1 MMPSSNYS
9 IRRKIT
15 ELVLITCAVGVL
27 VACCVFAIYD
37 IVSSRAALAR
47 DLTTVAQITGSNS
60 TAALSFDDAE
70 SASEILSSLSS
81 KPHIVEACIYRRDG
95 SVFAKYGRT
104 ASAAKFTPPP
114 VSPEGVRSVSGFME
128 VFREIRLKD
137 DIVGAIYVKS
147 DLKELRTRTVDFA
160 WTTLGVILLSLLSVY
175 FSSARLQRL
184 ISDPILD
191 LARTAF
197 AVSSAKDYSL
207 RAKKR
212 NDDEIGFL
220 FDRFNE
226 MLGQIQERDGALQQA
241 REGLE
246 QRVADRTTELENEVA
261 ERNQAQQSLEERTAF
276 LNSLIQNSPVGIV
289 AIGVDDHIKMCNPA
303 FETIFRFRQS
313 EILGLPLLDLLA
325 PAELVD
331 EVKTNKK
338 KLQAGETS
346 HIVTRRKRSDG
357 TSVDV
362 EAYSVPLFNG
372 GTQTGAVLLYMDIT
386 ERKKAE
392 LALKERTNFLNSLIE
407 MTPLGVAV
415 LNPGFRLR
423 MCNRAFESLFR
434 YRRQEILGRHM
445 SRMIPADL
453 RAEGEAHHDA
463 LLNGKALHVTT
474 QRRRS
479 DGSNVDVEVFSVAL
493 RGEEDPAGYLLLY
506 QDITERKLAEDALL
520 RAKEAA
526 ETASR
531 AKSEFLAN
539 MSHDIR
545 TPMNGIIGMTELALD
560 TQLTIEQ
567 REYLNMVK
575 TSAASL
581 LTLINDIL
589 DFSKIE
595 AGKLDLDVAD
605 FSLRQSIGETLKAL
619 GFRAHQKG
627 LELAW
632 RVAPDVPEYL
642 AGDASR
648 VRQVLVNLVGNAVKF
663 TERGEV
669 VVEIEQ
675 DPQSSEAM
683 VVLHFCVRDT
693 GIGIAKEKQGMVFG
707 AFTQADSST
716 TRKYGGTGL
725 GLAITRRL
733 VDLMGGKLWLESEP
747 GVGSAFH
754 FTIPFEKASAQPA
767 AGYPDPKIL
776 SHASILVVDDN
787 ETNRIILVEM
797 LGRWGMQV
805 ATAKDAREALEILAR
820 TGSRGPRFSAV
831 ISDLQMPN
839 MDGFEFVENIR
850 KNAQFGQIPVLMLS
864 SSAQQG
870 EHERCRKLGISAH
883 LAKPIQPSELLDA
896 ILSALSLHASEPS
909 KSQSKSSEK
918 TQDETQEVLRQ
929 SNGRQGMKVLLAED
943 NAVNRTLATRLLQKH
958 GHTVVVV
965 ENGRQAVEALE
976 RETIDLVLMDV
987 QMPEMDGLEATAAI
1001 REKEK
1006 KTGTHVP
1013 IIALTAHAMK
1023 GDREKC
1029 LAAGT
1034 DDYLTKPIRTADLFA
1049 AIERLRNTKTDAT
1062 PEAPAITNVPGTNVF
1077 DSDAALKHVE
1087 GDRDLL
1093 DEIVGI
1099 FAEQCPKIMHEIQN
1113 AIRAADLP
1121 VLERAAHS
1129 LKGSASNLCATG
1141 VTQSAAELEESARS
1155 GDSSRSR
1162 EQFQAL
1168 ESEVEKLLRELEAFS
1183 RKVAS

>member
-1 MMPSSNYS
+1 MMPSSRYS

-15 ELVLITCAVGVL
+15 ELVLVTCAVAVL
-27 VACCVFAIYD
+27 VACGVFAAYD
-37 IVSSRAALAR
+37 IVSSRDALAR

-60 TAALSFDDAE
+60 TAALTFDDAQ
-70 SASEILSSLSS
+70 SANEILSSLSS
-81 KPHIVEACIYRRDG
+81 KPHIVEACIYQRDG
-95 SVFAKYGRT
+95 SVFAKYSRDAST
-104 ASAAKFTPPP
+104 ADFLPPP
-114 VSPEGVRSVSGFME
+114 VSPDGIRSVTEFTE
-128 VFREIRLKD
+128 VFREIRLKNEV
-137 DIVGAIYVKS
+137 VGAIYVKS
-147 DLKELRTRTVDFA
+147 DLKELSAREVHFA
-160 WTTLGVILLSLLSVY
+160 WTILGVILLSFLSVY
-175 FSSARLQRL
+175 FSAAKLQRL

-191 LARTAF
+191 LARAAF
-197 AVSSAKDYSL
+197 AVSTGKDYSL
-207 RAKKR
+207 RVRKWH
-212 NDDEIGFL
+212 DDEIGFL

-226 MLGQIQERDGALQQA
+226 MLGQIQERDVALQQA
-241 REGLE
+241 RESLE
-246 QRVADRTTELENEVA
+246 LRVQERTLDLKKEIVQKTAAKEKLQHSLRELEDLKFALDQHAIVA
-261 ERNQAQQSLEERTAF
+261 RTDERGIITFANDKFCSVSQYTREELLGQDHRI
-276 LNSLIQNSPVGIV
+276 LNSHYHSKKFFAGLW
-289 AIGVDDHIKMCNPA
+289 
-303 FETIFRFRQS
+303 ETIKS
-313 EILGLPLLDLLA
+313 
-325 PAELVD
+325 
-331 EVKTNKK
+331 
-338 KLQAGETS
+338 
-346 HIVTRRKRSDG
+346 
-357 TSVDV
+357 
-362 EAYSVPLFNG
+362 
-372 GTQTGAVLLYMDIT
+372 GAVWKGEIKNRAKDGSFYWVDSTIVPFRDGIGKPKQFIVIRMDIT
-386 ERKKAE
+386 GLKQIEEE
-392 LALKERTNFLNSLIE
+392 LRT
-407 MTPLGVAV
+407 A
-415 LNPGFRLR
+415 RD
-423 MCNRAFESLFR
+423 A
-434 YRRQEILGRHM
+434 
-445 SRMIPADL
+445 
-453 RAEGEAHHDA
+453 AEG
-463 LLNGKALHVTT
+463 
-474 QRRRS
+474 
-479 DGSNVDVEVFSVAL
+479 
-493 RGEEDPAGYLLLY
+493 
-506 QDITERKLAEDALL
+506 
-520 RAKEAA
+520 
-526 ETASR
+526 ASR

-539 MSHDIR
+539 MSHEIR

-560 TQLTIEQ
+560 TQLTAEQ

-575 TSAASL
+575 TSGASL

-595 AGKLDLDVAD
+595 AGKLDLDVSD
-605 FSLRQSIGETLKAL
+605 FSVRQCIGETLKAL

-627 LELAW
+627 LELVW
-632 RVAPDVPEYL
+632 RVAPDVPDHL

-663 TERGEV
+663 TEKGEV
-669 VVEIEQ
+669 VVEIER
-675 DPQSSEAM
+675 DPQSSDAM

-693 GIGIAKEKQGMVFG
+693 GIGIAKEKQDMVFG

-733 VDLMGGKLWLESEP
+733 IDLMGGKLWLESEP

-754 FTIPFEKASAQPA
+754 FTIRFEMASAQPA
-767 AGYPDPKIL
+767 PDYPDPKIL

-820 TGSRGPRFSAV
+820 SGNREPHFSAV
-831 ISDLQMPN
+831 ISDLQMPH

-850 KNAQFGQIPVLMLS
+850 KSVQFGEIPVLMLS

-870 EHERCRKLGISAH
+870 EHERCRKLDISAY

-909 KSQSKSSEK
+909 Q
-918 TQDETQEVLRQ
+918 TQDETQEALPQ
-929 SNGRQGMKVLLAED
+929 SNWRQGMKVLLAED

-965 ENGRQAVEALE
+965 ENGRQALDALE
-976 RETIDLVLMDV
+976 RETVDLVLMDV

-1006 KTGTHVP
+1006 KTGSHLP

-1049 AIERLRNTKTDAT
+1049 AVERLRNAKTDAA
-1062 PEAPAITNVPGTNVF
+1062 PEAPAITNPPGTSAF
-1077 DSDAALKHVE
+1077 DIDAALRHVE

-1093 DEIVGI
+1093 DEIVRI
-1099 FAEQCPKIMHEIQN
+1099 FADQCPKTMYEIQN
-1113 AIRAADLP
+1113 AIRAADLS

-1141 VTQSAAELEESARS
+1141 VTQAAAELEESARS

-1162 EQFQAL
+1162 EQFEAL

>member
-1 MMPSSNYS
+1 MLSSGYS

-15 ELVLITCAVGVL
+15 ELVLVTCAVAVVVTCG
-27 VACCVFAIYD
+27 VFAVYD
-37 IVSSRAALAR
+37 ILTSRAALAR
-47 DLTTVAQITGSNS
+47 DLTTIAQITGSNS

-70 SASEILSSLSS
+70 SANEILGSLGS
-81 KPHIVEACIYRRDG
+81 KTHIVEACIYKRDG
-95 SVFAKYGRT
+95 SVFAKYSSSAST
-104 ASAAKFTPPP
+104 ADFLPPP
-114 VSPEGVRSVSGFME
+114 VSPDGVRSVSGFME
-128 VFREIRLKD
+128 VFREIRLKND
-137 DIVGAIYVKS
+137 VVGVIYVKS
-147 DLKELRTRTVDFA
+147 DLKELRTRTVHFA
-160 WTTLGVILLSLLSVY
+160 WTALGVILLSLLSVY
-175 FSSARLQRL
+175 FSAARLQRL

-207 RAKKR
+207 RATKR

-226 MLGQIQERDGALQQA
+226 MLGQIQERDLALRKA

-246 QRVADRTTELENEVA
+246 LRVAERTSELQNEVA
-261 ERNQAQQSLEERTAF
+261 ERNQAQRSLEERTAF
-276 LNSLIQNSPVGIV
+276 LNSLIENSPVGIV
-289 AIGVDDHIKMCNPA
+289 AIGVDDSVKMCNPA
-303 FETIFRFRQS
+303 FENIFRFRKS
-313 EILGLPLLDLLA
+313 EILGLQLPELLA
-325 PAELVD
+325 PPDHLD
-331 EVKTNKK
+331 EINNNKE
-338 KLQAGETS
+338 KLRRGETS
-346 HIVTRRKRSDG
+346 HIVTRRRRSDG

-392 LALKERTNFLNSLIE
+392 LALKERTSFLNSLIE

-415 LNPGFRLR
+415 LNPGFRVR

-453 RAEGEAHHDA
+453 SAEGEAHHDA
-463 LLNGKALHVTT
+463 LLSGKALHVTT

-493 RGEEDPAGYLLLY
+493 RGAEGPAGYLLLY
-506 QDITERKLAEDALL
+506 QDITERKLAEDALF

-539 MSHDIR
+539 MSHEIR

-560 TQLTIEQ
+560 TQLTAEQ

-595 AGKLDLDVAD
+595 AGKLDLDMSD
-605 FSLRQSIGETLKAL
+605 FPLRQSIGETLKAL

-632 RVAPDVPEYL
+632 RVAPDVPDHL

-663 TERGEV
+663 TEKGEV
-669 VVEIEQ
+669 VVEIER
-675 DPQSSEAM
+675 DSQSSEAM
-683 VVLHFCVRDT
+683 IVLHFCVRDT
-693 GIGIAKEKQGMVFG
+693 GIGIAKEKQDMVFG

-733 VDLMGGKLWLESEP
+733 IDLMGGKLWLESEP

-754 FTIPFEKASAQPA
+754 FTIRFEIASAQPA
-767 AGYPDPKIL
+767 PDYPDPKIL

-805 ATAKDAREALEILAR
+805 ATAKDARDALEILAR
-820 TGSRGPRFSAV
+820 NGKRDLRFSAV
-831 ISDLQMPN
+831 ISDLQMPD

-850 KNAQFGQIPVLMLS
+850 KSVQFGQIPVLMLS

-870 EHERCRKLGISAH
+870 EHERCRKLGISAY

-896 ILSALSLHASEPS
+896 ILSALSLHASEPN
-909 KSQSKSSEK
+909 EARDK
-918 TQDETQEVLRQ
+918 TPDETQEVLPQ
-929 SNGRQGMKVLLAED
+929 SNCRRGMKVLLAED

-965 ENGRQAVEALE
+965 ENGRQALEALE
-976 RETIDLVLMDV
+976 RETVDLVLMDV

-1006 KTGTHVP
+1006 KTGDHLP

-1049 AIERLRNTKTDAT
+1049 AVERLRNTKANAA
-1062 PEAPAITNVPGTNVF
+1062 PEASATTNPPGTNAF
-1077 DSDAALKHVE
+1077 DIDAALKHVE

-1093 DEIVGI
+1093 DEIVRL
-1099 FAEQCPKIMHEIQN
+1099 FADQCPRTMYEIQN
-1113 AIRAADLP
+1113 AIRAADLS

-1129 LKGSASNLCATG
+1129 LKGSASNLCAAG
-1141 VTQSAAELEESARS
+1141 VTQAAAELEESARS

-1162 EQFQAL
+1162 EQLEAL
-1168 ESEVEKLLRELEAFS
+1168 ESEVEKLLCELEAFS

>member
-15 ELVLITCAVGVL
+15 ELVLITCAVAVL
-27 VACCVFAIYD
+27 VACGVFAVYD
-37 IVSSRAALAR
+37 ILSSRAALAR

-60 TAALSFDDAE
+60 TAALSFDDE
-70 SASEILSSLSS
+70 QSAGEILSSLSS
-81 KPHIVEACIYRRDG
+81 KPHIVEACIYKRDG
-95 SVFAKYGRT
+95 SVFAKYSNI
-104 ASAAKFTPPP
+104 ASAADFLPPP
-114 VSPEGVRSVSGFME
+114 VSPQGVRSVSGFME
-128 VFREIRLKD
+128 VFREIRLKND
-137 DIVGAIYVKS
+137 VVGVIYLKS
-147 DLKELRTRTVDFA
+147 DLKELRTRMVRFA
-160 WTTLGVILLSLLSVY
+160 WTILGVILLSFLSVY
-175 FSSARLQRL
+175 FSAAKLQRL

-191 LARTAF
+191 LARTAL
-197 AVSSAKDYSL
+197 AVSSGKDYSL
-207 RAKKR
+207 RVKKWS
-212 NDDEIGFL
+212 DDEIGFL

-226 MLGQIQERDGALQQA
+226 MLGQIQERDIALQQA
-241 REGLE
+241 RESLE
-246 QRVADRTTELENEVA
+246 LRVQERTVDLKKEIVHKTAAQEKLQHSLKELEDLKFA
-261 ERNQAQQSLEERTAF
+261 LDQHA
-276 LNSLIQNSPVGIV
+276 IV
-289 AIGVDDHIKMCNPA
+289 ARTDERGIITFANDKFCSVSQFTREELLGQDHRIINSKYHNKEFFAGLWKAIKSGEVWKGEIKNRAKDGSFYWVDS
-303 FETIFRFRQS
+303 TIVPFRDGMGKPKQF
-313 EILGLPLLDLLA
+313 
-325 PAELVD
+325 
-331 EVKTNKK
+331 
-338 KLQAGETS
+338 
-346 HIVTRRKRSDG
+346 IVIR
-357 TSVDV
+357 
-362 EAYSVPLFNG
+362 
-372 GTQTGAVLLYMDIT
+372 MDIT
-386 ERKKAE
+386 G
-392 LALKERTNFLNSLIE
+392 LKRIE
-407 MTPLGVAV
+407 
-415 LNPGFRLR
+415 
-423 MCNRAFESLFR
+423 E
-434 YRRQEILGRHM
+434 E
-445 SRMIPADL
+445 L
-453 RAEGEAHHDA
+453 RA
-463 LLNGKALHVTT
+463 
-474 QRRRS
+474 
-479 DGSNVDVEVFSVAL
+479 
-493 RGEEDPAGYLLLY
+493 
-506 QDITERKLAEDALL
+506 
-520 RAKEAA
+520 AKDAA
-526 ETASR
+526 EGASR

-539 MSHDIR
+539 MSHEIR

-560 TQLTIEQ
+560 TQLTVEQ

-632 RVAPDVPEYL
+632 RVAQDVPDYL

-669 VVEIEQ
+669 VVEIER
-675 DPQSSEAM
+675 DPTSTGEI

-693 GIGIAKEKQGMVFG
+693 GIGIAKEKQDMVFG

-733 VDLMGGKLWLESEP
+733 IDLMGGKLWLESEP
-747 GVGSAFH
+747 AVGSAFH
-754 FTIPFEKASAQPA
+754 FTIRFELASAQPTPF
-767 AGYPDPKIL
+767 YPDPKIL

-805 ATAKDAREALEILAR
+805 ATAKDAREALEILGRA
-820 TGSRGPRFSAV
+820 GSQAPRFAAV
-831 ISDLQMPN
+831 ISDLQMPH

-850 KNAQFGQIPVLMLS
+850 KSALFGQIPVLMLS

-870 EHERCRKLGISAH
+870 EHERCRQLGISAH

-909 KSQSKSSEK
+909 EAHSK
-918 TQDETQEVLRQ
+918 TQDETQEVLPQ
-929 SNGRQGMKVLLAED
+929 SNWRQGMKVLLAED

-965 ENGRQAVEALE
+965 ENGRQALEALE
-976 RETIDLVLMDV
+976 RETVDLVLMDV

-1006 KTGTHVP
+1006 KTGDHLP

-1049 AIERLRNTKTDAT
+1049 AVERLTHAKTIAT
-1062 PEAPAITNVPGTNVF
+1062 AEATSAVNSPRASVF
-1077 DSDAALKHVE
+1077 DNDAALRHVE
-1087 GDRDLL
+1087 GDRDL
-1093 DEIVGI
+1093 
-1099 FAEQCPKIMHEIQN
+1099 
-1113 AIRAADLP
+1113 R
-1121 VLERAAHS
+1121 S
-1129 LKGSASNLCATG
+1129 
-1141 VTQSAAELEESARS
+1141 EE
-1155 GDSSRSR
+1155 
-1162 EQFQAL
+1162 
-1168 ESEVEKLLRELEAFS
+1168 
-1183 RKVAS
+1183 

>member
-15 ELVLITCAVGVL
+15 ELVLITCAVAVL
-27 VACCVFAIYD
+27 VACGVFAVYD
-37 IVSSRAALAR
+37 ILSSRAALAR

-60 TAALSFDDAE
+60 TAALSFDDE
-70 SASEILSSLSS
+70 QSAGEILSSLSS
-81 KPHIVEACIYRRDG
+81 KPHIVEACIYKRDG
-95 SVFAKYGRT
+95 SVFAKYSNI
-104 ASAAKFTPPP
+104 ASAADFLPPP
-114 VSPEGVRSVSGFME
+114 VSPQGVRSVSGFME
-128 VFREIRLKD
+128 VFREIRLKND
-137 DIVGAIYVKS
+137 VVGVIYLKS
-147 DLKELRTRTVDFA
+147 DLKELHTRMVRFA
-160 WTTLGVILLSLLSVY
+160 WTILGVILLSFLSVY
-175 FSSARLQRL
+175 FSAAKLQRL

-191 LARTAF
+191 LARTAL
-197 AVSSAKDYSL
+197 AVSSGKDYSL
-207 RAKKR
+207 RVKKWS
-212 NDDEIGFL
+212 DDEIGFL

-226 MLGQIQERDGALQQA
+226 MLGQIQERDIALRQA
-241 REGLE
+241 RESLE
-246 QRVADRTTELENEVA
+246 LRVQERTVDLKKEIVQKTAAQEKLQRSLKELEDLKFALDQHAIVGRTD
-261 ERNQAQQSLEERTAF
+261 ERGIITFANDKFCSVSQYSREELLGQDHRI
-276 LNSLIQNSPVGIV
+276 LNSKYHGKEFFAGLWKTIKSGEVWKGEIKNRAKDGSFYWVDSTIV
-289 AIGVDDHIKMCNPA
+289 P
-303 FETIFRFRQS
+303 FRDG
-313 EILGLPLLDLLA
+313 LGKP
-325 PAELVD
+325 
-331 EVKTNKK
+331 K
-338 KLQAGETS
+338 QF
-346 HIVTRRKRSDG
+346 IVIR
-357 TSVDV
+357 
-362 EAYSVPLFNG
+362 
-372 GTQTGAVLLYMDIT
+372 MDIT
-386 ERKKAE
+386 G
-392 LALKERTNFLNSLIE
+392 LKRIE
-407 MTPLGVAV
+407 
-415 LNPGFRLR
+415 
-423 MCNRAFESLFR
+423 E
-434 YRRQEILGRHM
+434 E
-445 SRMIPADL
+445 L
-453 RAEGEAHHDA
+453 RA
-463 LLNGKALHVTT
+463 
-474 QRRRS
+474 
-479 DGSNVDVEVFSVAL
+479 
-493 RGEEDPAGYLLLY
+493 
-506 QDITERKLAEDALL
+506 
-520 RAKEAA
+520 AKDAA
-526 ETASR
+526 EGASR

-539 MSHDIR
+539 MSHEIR

-560 TQLTIEQ
+560 TQLTVEQ

-632 RVAPDVPEYL
+632 RVAQDVPDYL

-669 VVEIEQ
+669 VVEIER
-675 DPQSSEAM
+675 DPTSTGEV

-693 GIGIAKEKQGMVFG
+693 GIGIAKEKHGMVFG

-733 VDLMGGKLWLESEP
+733 IDLMGGKLWLESEP

-754 FTIPFEKASAQPA
+754 FTIRFEPASAQPA
-767 AGYPDPKIL
+767 PFYPDPKIL
-776 SHASILVVDDN
+776 SHAAILVVDDN

-805 ATAKDAREALEILAR
+805 ATAKDGREALEILGR
-820 TGSRGPRFSAV
+820 GGSRAPRFAAV
-831 ISDLQMPN
+831 ISDLQMPH

-870 EHERCRKLGISAH
+870 EHERCRQLGISAH

-896 ILSALSLHASEPS
+896 ILSALSLHATEPS
-909 KSQSKSSEK
+909 RSQDK
-918 TQDETQEVLRQ
+918 THDEAQLLPQ
-929 SNGRQGMKVLLAED
+929 SNWRQGMKVLLAED

-965 ENGRQAVEALE
+965 ENGRQALEALE
-976 RETIDLVLMDV
+976 RETVDLVLMDV

-1006 KTGTHVP
+1006 KTGDHLP

-1049 AIERLRNTKTDAT
+1049 AVERLAHAKTIAT
-1062 PEAPAITNVPGTNVF
+1062 AEATSIVNSPRAKVF
-1077 DSDAALKHVE
+1077 DNDAALRHVE

-1093 DEIVGI
+1093 DEIIRI
-1099 FAEQCPKIMHEIQN
+1099 FADQCPRTMFEIQN
-1113 AIRAADLP
+1113 AIRDADLS

-1129 LKGSASNLCATG
+1129 LKGAASNLCAVG

>member
-1 MMPSSNYS
+1 MMPSSSYS
-9 IRRKIT
+9 IRRKIM
-15 ELVLITCAVGVL
+15 ELVLVTCAVAVL
-27 VACCVFAIYD
+27 VASGVFAVYD

-47 DLTTVAQITGSNS
+47 DLTTIAQITGSNS

-70 SASEILSSLSS
+70 SANEILGSLGS
-81 KPHIVEACIYRRDG
+81 KPHIVEACIYKRDG
-95 SVFAKYGRT
+95 SVFAKYSST
-104 ASAAKFTPPP
+104 ASTADFLPPP
-114 VSPEGVRSVSGFME
+114 VSSQGVRSVSGFME
-128 VFREIRLKD
+128 VFREIRLKSD
-137 DIVGAIYVKS
+137 VVGVIYLKS
-147 DLKELRTRTVDFA
+147 DLKELHTRMVRFA
-160 WTTLGVILLSLLSVY
+160 WTILGVILLSFLSVY
-175 FSSARLQRL
+175 FSAAKLQRL

-191 LARTAF
+191 LARTAL
-197 AVSSAKDYSL
+197 AVSSGKDYSL
-207 RAKKR
+207 RVKKWS
-212 NDDEIGFL
+212 DDEIGFL

-226 MLGQIQERDGALQQA
+226 MLGQIQERDIALQQA
-241 REGLE
+241 RESLE
-246 QRVADRTTELENEVA
+246 LRVQERTVDLKKEIVQKTAAQEKLQRSLKELEDLKFALDQHAIVGRTD
-261 ERNQAQQSLEERTAF
+261 ERGIITFANDKFCSVSQYSREELLGQDHRI
-276 LNSLIQNSPVGIV
+276 LNSKYHGKEFFAGLWKTIKSGEVWKGEIKNRAKDGSFYWVDSTIV
-289 AIGVDDHIKMCNPA
+289 PFRDGLGKPKQFIVIG
-303 FETIFRFRQS
+303 
-313 EILGLPLLDLLA
+313 
-325 PAELVD
+325 
-331 EVKTNKK
+331 
-338 KLQAGETS
+338 
-346 HIVTRRKRSDG
+346 
-357 TSVDV
+357 
-362 EAYSVPLFNG
+362 
-372 GTQTGAVLLYMDIT
+372 MDIT
-386 ERKKAE
+386 G
-392 LALKERTNFLNSLIE
+392 LKRIE
-407 MTPLGVAV
+407 
-415 LNPGFRLR
+415 
-423 MCNRAFESLFR
+423 E
-434 YRRQEILGRHM
+434 E
-445 SRMIPADL
+445 L
-453 RAEGEAHHDA
+453 RA
-463 LLNGKALHVTT
+463 
-474 QRRRS
+474 
-479 DGSNVDVEVFSVAL
+479 
-493 RGEEDPAGYLLLY
+493 
-506 QDITERKLAEDALL
+506 
-520 RAKEAA
+520 AKDAA
-526 ETASR
+526 EGASR

-539 MSHDIR
+539 MSHEIR

-560 TQLTIEQ
+560 TQLTVEQ

-605 FSLRQSIGETLKAL
+605 FPLRQSIGETLKAL

-632 RVAPDVPEYL
+632 RVAQDVPDYL

-669 VVEIEQ
+669 VVEVER
-675 DPQSSEAM
+675 DPTSTGEV

-693 GIGIAKEKQGMVFG
+693 GIGIAKDKQGMVFG

-754 FTIPFEKASAQPA
+754 FTIRFELASAQPA
-767 AGYPDPKIL
+767 PFYPDPKIL

-805 ATAKDAREALEILAR
+805 ATAKDAREALEILGRA
-820 TGSRGPRFSAV
+820 GSRAPRFAAV
-831 ISDLQMPN
+831 ISDLQMPH

-850 KNAQFGQIPVLMLS
+850 KSAQFGQIPVLMLS

-870 EHERCRKLGISAH
+870 EHERCRQLGISAH

-896 ILSALSLHASEPS
+896 ILSALSLHAIEPS
-909 KSQSKSSEK
+909 QTQSK
-918 TQDETQEVLRQ
+918 TQDETQLLLQ
-929 SNGRQGMKVLLAED
+929 SNWRQGMKVLLAED

-965 ENGRQAVEALE
+965 ENGRQALEALE
-976 RETIDLVLMDV
+976 RETVDLVLMDV

-1006 KTGTHVP
+1006 KTGDHLP

-1049 AIERLRNTKTDAT
+1049 AVERLTNAKTIAT
-1062 PEAPAITNVPGTNVF
+1062 PEAMSIADSPRSKVF
-1077 DSDAALKHVE
+1077 DNDAALRHVE
-1087 GDRDLL
+1087 GDCDLL
-1093 DEIVGI
+1093 DEIIRI
-1099 FAEQCPKIMHEIQN
+1099 FADQCPKTMYEIQN
-1113 AIRAADLP
+1113 AIRAADLS

-1129 LKGSASNLCATG
+1129 LKGAASNLCAVG
-1141 VTQSAAELEESARS
+1141 VTQSAVELEESARS

-1168 ESEVEKLLRELEAFS
+1168 EREVEKLLRELEAFS

>member
-1 MMPSSNYS
+1 
-9 IRRKIT
+9 
-15 ELVLITCAVGVL
+15 
-27 VACCVFAIYD
+27 VACCVFAVYD

-147 DLKELRTRTVDFA
+147 DLNELRTRTVRFA

-246 QRVADRTTELENEVA
+246 QRVADRTTELKNEVA
-261 ERNQAQQSLEERTAF
+261 ERNQAQQSLQERTAF
-276 LNSLIQNSPVGIV
+276 LNSLIQNSPVAIV
-289 AIGVDDHIKMCNPA
+289 AIGVDDSIKMCNPA

-313 EILGLPLLDLLA
+313 EILGRPLLELLA
-325 PAELVD
+325 PADLVD
-331 EVKTNKK
+331 EIKANKK

-362 EAYSVPLFNG
+362 EAYSVPLSSG
-372 GTQTGAVLLYMDIT
+372 GVQTGAVLLYMDIT
-386 ERKKAE
+386 HRKKAE
-392 LALKERTNFLNSLIE
+392 LALEERTNFLDSLIE
-407 MTPLGVAV
+407 MSPLAVAV
-415 LNPGFRLR
+415 LNTDFRLR
-423 MCNRAFESLFR
+423 MCNRAFEGLFL

-445 SRMIPADL
+445 SRLIPADL
-453 RAEGEAHHDA
+453 RLEGEAHHDA
-463 LLNGKALHVTT
+463 LVSGKTLHVTT

-479 DGSNVDVEVFSVAL
+479 DGTEVDVEVFSVAL
-493 RGEEDPAGYLLLY
+493 RGTADSAGYLLLY
-506 QDITERKLAEDALL
+506 QDITERKLAENALL
-520 RAKEAA
+520 HAKEAA
-526 ETASR
+526 ESASR

-539 MSHDIR
+539 MSHEIR

-560 TQLTIEQ
+560 TQLTVEQ

-575 TSAASL
+575 TSGASL

-595 AGKLDLDVAD
+595 AGKLDLDVSD
-605 FSLRQSIGETLKAL
+605 FPLRQSIGETLKAL

-632 RVAPDVPEYL
+632 RVAQDVPDYL

-669 VVEIEQ
+669 VVEIER
-675 DPQSSEAM
+675 DSKSTEAM

-693 GIGIAKEKQGMVFG
+693 GIGIAKEKQDMVFG

-754 FTIPFEKASAQPA
+754 FTIRFDTASAQPA
-767 AGYPDPKIL
+767 SDYPDPKIL

-820 TGSRGPRFSAV
+820 SGNRAPRFSAV
-831 ISDLQMPN
+831 ISDLQMPD

-850 KNAQFGQIPVLMLS
+850 KSDQFGQIPVLMLS

-870 EHERCRKLGISAH
+870 EHERCRKLGISAY

-896 ILSALSLHASEPS
+896 ILSALSLHASGPS
-909 KSQSKSSEK
+909 NAQHK
-918 TQDETQEVLRQ
+918 TQNETQEVLPQ
-929 SNGRQGMKVLLAED
+929 GNWRQGMKVLLAED

-965 ENGRQAVEALE
+965 ENGRQALDALE
-976 RETIDLVLMDV
+976 REAVDLVLMDV

-1006 KTGTHVP
+1006 KTGDHLP
-1013 IIALTAHAMK
+1013 IIALAAHAMK

-1049 AIERLRNTKTDAT
+1049 AVERMRNTKTDAT
-1062 PEAPAITNVPGTNVF
+1062 PEAPAIKNLPGTNAF

-1099 FAEQCPKIMHEIQN
+1099 FAEQCPKTMYEIQN

-1141 VTQSAAELEESARS
+1141 VTQCAAELEESARS
-1155 GDSSRSR
+1155 GNSSRSR

>member
-1 MMPSSNYS
+1 M
-9 IRRKIT
+9 
-15 ELVLITCAVGVL
+15 
-27 VACCVFAIYD
+27 
-37 IVSSRAALAR
+37 
-47 DLTTVAQITGSNS
+47 
-60 TAALSFDDAE
+60 
-70 SASEILSSLSS
+70 
-81 KPHIVEACIYRRDG
+81 
-95 SVFAKYGRT
+95 
-104 ASAAKFTPPP
+104 
-114 VSPEGVRSVSGFME
+114 
-128 VFREIRLKD
+128 
-137 DIVGAIYVKS
+137 
-147 DLKELRTRTVDFA
+147 A
-160 WTTLGVILLSLLSVY
+160 W
-175 FSSARLQRL
+175 R
-184 ISDPILD
+184 
-191 LARTAF
+191 
-197 AVSSAKDYSL
+197 
-207 RAKKR
+207 
-212 NDDEIGFL
+212 
-220 FDRFNE
+220 
-226 MLGQIQERDGALQQA
+226 
-241 REGLE
+241 
-246 QRVADRTTELENEVA
+246 
-261 ERNQAQQSLEERTAF
+261 
-276 LNSLIQNSPVGIV
+276 
-289 AIGVDDHIKMCNPA
+289 
-303 FETIFRFRQS
+303 
-313 EILGLPLLDLLA
+313 
-325 PAELVD
+325 
-331 EVKTNKK
+331 
-338 KLQAGETS
+338 
-346 HIVTRRKRSDG
+346 
-357 TSVDV
+357 
-362 EAYSVPLFNG
+362 
-372 GTQTGAVLLYMDIT
+372 
-386 ERKKAE
+386 
-392 LALKERTNFLNSLIE
+392 
-407 MTPLGVAV
+407 
-415 LNPGFRLR
+415 
-423 MCNRAFESLFR
+423 
-434 YRRQEILGRHM
+434 
-445 SRMIPADL
+445 
-453 RAEGEAHHDA
+453 
-463 LLNGKALHVTT
+463 LHV
-474 QRRRS
+474 
-479 DGSNVDVEVFSVAL
+479 APL
-493 RGEEDPAGYLLLY
+493 RGTADSAGYLLLY
-506 QDITERKLAEDALL
+506 QDITERKLAEDAFSSREGSR
-520 RAKEAA
+520 RA
-526 ETASR
+526 ASR

-539 MSHDIR
+539 MSHEIR

-560 TQLTIEQ
+560 TELTAEQ

-595 AGKLDLDVAD
+595 AGKLDLDVSD

-619 GFRAHQKG
+619 GFRAHEKG

-632 RVAPDVPEYL
+632 RVAQDVPDYL

-675 DPQSSEAM
+675 DSTSTEAM

-693 GIGIAKEKQGMVFG
+693 GIGIAKEKQDMVFG

-767 AGYPDPKIL
+767 AGHPDPKIL

-805 ATAKDAREALEILAR
+805 ATAKDAGEALEILAR
-820 TGSRGPRFSAV
+820 AGSRGPRFSAV

-850 KNAQFGQIPVLMLS
+850 KSAQFGQIPVLMLS

-909 KSQSKSSEK
+909 KSQEK
-918 TQDETQEVLRQ
+918 RQDETQEVLRQ
-929 SNGRQGMKVLLAED
+929 SNWRQGMKVLLAED

-1049 AIERLRNTKTDAT
+1049 AVERLRNTKTDAA
-1062 PEAPAITNVPGTNVF
+1062 PEAPAITNVPGTNAF

-1093 DEIVGI
+1093 DEIVRI
-1099 FAEQCPKIMHEIQN
+1099 FAEQCPKTMYEIQN

>member
-1 MMPSSNYS
+1 MPSSNYS

-15 ELVLITCAVGVL
+15 ELVLITCAVAVL
-27 VACCVFAIYD
+27 VACGVFAVYD
-37 IVSSRAALAR
+37 ILSSRAALAR

-60 TAALSFDDAE
+60 TAALSFDDE
-70 SASEILSSLSS
+70 QSAGEILSSLSS
-81 KPHIVEACIYRRDG
+81 KPHIVEACIYKRDG
-95 SVFAKYGRT
+95 SVFAKYSNI
-104 ASAAKFTPPP
+104 ASAADFLPPP
-114 VSPEGVRSVSGFME
+114 VSPQGVRSVSGFME
-128 VFREIRLKD
+128 VFREIRLKND
-137 DIVGAIYVKS
+137 VVGVIYLKS
-147 DLKELRTRTVDFA
+147 DLKELRTRMVRFA
-160 WTTLGVILLSLLSVY
+160 WTILGVILLSFLSVY
-175 FSSARLQRL
+175 FSAAKLQRL

-191 LARTAF
+191 LARTAL
-197 AVSSAKDYSL
+197 AVSSGKDYSL
-207 RAKKR
+207 RVKKWS
-212 NDDEIGFL
+212 DDEIGFL

-226 MLGQIQERDGALQQA
+226 MLGQIQERDIALQQA
-241 REGLE
+241 RESLE
-246 QRVADRTTELENEVA
+246 LRVQERTVDLKKEIVQKTAAQEKLQRSLKELEDLKFALDQHAIVGRTD
-261 ERNQAQQSLEERTAF
+261 ERGIITFANDKFCSVSQYSREELLGQDHRI
-276 LNSLIQNSPVGIV
+276 LNSKYHGKEFFAGLWKTIKSGEVWKGEIKNRAKDGSFYWVDSTIV
-289 AIGVDDHIKMCNPA
+289 P
-303 FETIFRFRQS
+303 FRDG
-313 EILGLPLLDLLA
+313 LGKP
-325 PAELVD
+325 
-331 EVKTNKK
+331 K
-338 KLQAGETS
+338 QF
-346 HIVTRRKRSDG
+346 IVIR
-357 TSVDV
+357 
-362 EAYSVPLFNG
+362 
-372 GTQTGAVLLYMDIT
+372 MDIT
-386 ERKKAE
+386 G
-392 LALKERTNFLNSLIE
+392 LKRIE
-407 MTPLGVAV
+407 
-415 LNPGFRLR
+415 
-423 MCNRAFESLFR
+423 E
-434 YRRQEILGRHM
+434 E
-445 SRMIPADL
+445 L
-453 RAEGEAHHDA
+453 RA
-463 LLNGKALHVTT
+463 
-474 QRRRS
+474 
-479 DGSNVDVEVFSVAL
+479 
-493 RGEEDPAGYLLLY
+493 
-506 QDITERKLAEDALL
+506 
-520 RAKEAA
+520 AKDAA
-526 ETASR
+526 EGASR

-539 MSHDIR
+539 MSHEIR

-560 TQLTIEQ
+560 TQLTVEQ

-632 RVAPDVPEYL
+632 RVAQDVPDYL

-669 VVEIEQ
+669 VVEIER
-675 DPQSSEAM
+675 DPTSTGEI

-693 GIGIAKEKQGMVFG
+693 GIGIAKEKHGMVFG

-733 VDLMGGKLWLESEP
+733 IDLMGGKLWLESEQ

-754 FTIPFEKASAQPA
+754 FTIRFEPASAQPA
-767 AGYPDPKIL
+767 PFYQDPKIL

-805 ATAKDAREALEILAR
+805 ATAKDAREALEILGRA
-820 TGSRGPRFSAV
+820 GSQAPRFAAV
-831 ISDLQMPN
+831 ISDLQMPH

-850 KNAQFGQIPVLMLS
+850 KSAQFGRIPVLMLS

-870 EHERCRKLGISAH
+870 EHERCRQLGISAH

-909 KSQSKSSEK
+909 EAHGK
-918 TQDETQEVLRQ
+918 TQDETQEVLPQ
-929 SNGRQGMKVLLAED
+929 SNWRQGMKVLLAED

-965 ENGRQAVEALE
+965 ENGRQALEALE
-976 RETIDLVLMDV
+976 RETVDLVLMDV

-1006 KTGTHVP
+1006 KTGDHLP

-1049 AIERLRNTKTDAT
+1049 AVERLTHAKTIAT
-1062 PEAPAITNVPGTNVF
+1062 AEATSAVNSPRANVF
-1077 DSDAALKHVE
+1077 DNDAALRHVE

-1093 DEIVGI
+1093 DEIIRI
-1099 FAEQCPKIMHEIQN
+1099 FADQCPRTMFEIQN
-1113 AIRAADLP
+1113 AIRAADLS

-1129 LKGSASNLCATG
+1129 LKGAASNLCADG

-1168 ESEVEKLLRELEAFS
+1168 EGEVEKLLRELEAFS

>member
-1 MMPSSNYS
+1 MPSSNYS

-15 ELVLITCAVGVL
+15 ELVLITCAVAVL
-27 VACCVFAIYD
+27 VACGVFAVYD
-37 IVSSRAALAR
+37 ILSSRAALAR

-60 TAALSFDDAE
+60 TAALSFDDE
-70 SASEILSSLSS
+70 QSAGEILSSLSS
-81 KPHIVEACIYRRDG
+81 KPHIVEACIYKRDG
-95 SVFAKYGRT
+95 SVFAKYSNI
-104 ASAAKFTPPP
+104 ASAADFLPPP
-114 VSPEGVRSVSGFME
+114 VSPQGVRSVSGFME
-128 VFREIRLKD
+128 VFREIRLKND
-137 DIVGAIYVKS
+137 VVGVIYLKS
-147 DLKELRTRTVDFA
+147 DLKELRTRMVRFA
-160 WTTLGVILLSLLSVY
+160 WTILGVILLSFLSVY
-175 FSSARLQRL
+175 FSAAKLQRL

-191 LARTAF
+191 LARTAL
-197 AVSSAKDYSL
+197 AVSSGKDYSL
-207 RAKKR
+207 RVKKWS
-212 NDDEIGFL
+212 DDEIGFL

-226 MLGQIQERDGALQQA
+226 MLGQIQERDIALQQA
-241 REGLE
+241 RESLE
-246 QRVADRTTELENEVA
+246 LRVQERTVDLKKEIVQKTAAQERLQRSLKELEDLKFALDQHAIVGRTD
-261 ERNQAQQSLEERTAF
+261 ERGIITFANDKFCSVSQYSREELLGQDHRI
-276 LNSLIQNSPVGIV
+276 LNSKYHGKEFFAGLWKTIKSGEVWKGEIKNRAKDGSFYWVDSTIV
-289 AIGVDDHIKMCNPA
+289 P
-303 FETIFRFRQS
+303 FRDG
-313 EILGLPLLDLLA
+313 LGKP
-325 PAELVD
+325 
-331 EVKTNKK
+331 K
-338 KLQAGETS
+338 QF
-346 HIVTRRKRSDG
+346 IVIR
-357 TSVDV
+357 
-362 EAYSVPLFNG
+362 
-372 GTQTGAVLLYMDIT
+372 MDIT
-386 ERKKAE
+386 G
-392 LALKERTNFLNSLIE
+392 LKRIE
-407 MTPLGVAV
+407 
-415 LNPGFRLR
+415 
-423 MCNRAFESLFR
+423 E
-434 YRRQEILGRHM
+434 E
-445 SRMIPADL
+445 L
-453 RAEGEAHHDA
+453 RA
-463 LLNGKALHVTT
+463 
-474 QRRRS
+474 
-479 DGSNVDVEVFSVAL
+479 
-493 RGEEDPAGYLLLY
+493 
-506 QDITERKLAEDALL
+506 
-520 RAKEAA
+520 AKDAA
-526 ETASR
+526 EGASR

-539 MSHDIR
+539 MSHEIR

-560 TQLTIEQ
+560 TQLTVEQ

-632 RVAPDVPEYL
+632 RVAQDVPDYL

-669 VVEIEQ
+669 VVEIER
-675 DPQSSEAM
+675 DPTSTGEI

-733 VDLMGGKLWLESEP
+733 IDLMGGKLWLESEQ

-754 FTIPFEKASAQPA
+754 FTIRFEPASAQPA
-767 AGYPDPKIL
+767 PFYPDPKIL

-805 ATAKDAREALEILAR
+805 ATAKDAREALEILGR
-820 TGSRGPRFSAV
+820 TGSQAPRFAAV
-831 ISDLQMPN
+831 ISDLQMPH

-850 KNAQFGQIPVLMLS
+850 KSTQFGRIPVLMLS

-870 EHERCRKLGISAH
+870 EHERCRQLGISAH

-909 KSQSKSSEK
+909 EAHGK
-918 TQDETQEVLRQ
+918 TQDETQEVLPQ
-929 SNGRQGMKVLLAED
+929 SNWRQGMKVLLAED

-965 ENGRQAVEALE
+965 ENGRQALEALE
-976 RETIDLVLMDV
+976 RETVDLVLMDV
-987 QMPEMDGLEATAAI
+987 QMPEMDGLEATEAI

-1006 KTGTHVP
+1006 KTGDHLP

-1049 AIERLRNTKTDAT
+1049 AVERLTHAKTIAT
-1062 PEAPAITNVPGTNVF
+1062 AEATSAVNSPRANVF
-1077 DSDAALKHVE
+1077 DNDAALRHVE

-1093 DEIVGI
+1093 DEIIRI
-1099 FAEQCPKIMHEIQN
+1099 FADQCPRTMLEIQN
-1113 AIRAADLP
+1113 AIRAADLS

-1129 LKGSASNLCATG
+1129 LKGAASNLCADG

-1168 ESEVEKLLRELEAFS
+1168 EGEVEKLLRELEAFS

>member
-1 MMPSSNYS
+1 MMPSSHYS

-15 ELVLITCAVGVL
+15 ELVLITCSVAVL
-27 VACCVFAIYD
+27 VACVVFAVYD

-60 TAALSFDDAE
+60 TAALSFDDAQ
-70 SASEILSSLSS
+70 SATEILSSLSS

-95 SVFAKYGRT
+95 SVFAKYSRT
-104 ASAAKFTPPP
+104 ISAAEFTPPP
-114 VSPEGVRSVSGFME
+114 VSPEGVRSVSGFVE

-147 DLKELRTRTVDFA
+147 DLKELRTRTVHFV

-175 FSSARLQRL
+175 FSAARLQRL

-197 AVSSAKDYSL
+197 AVSTARDYSL
-207 RAKKR
+207 RVKKR

-241 REGLE
+241 RDGLE
-246 QRVADRTTELENEVA
+246 QRVAERTSELENEVA

-276 LNSLIQNSPVGIV
+276 LNSLIQNSPVAIV
-289 AIGVDDHIKMCNPA
+289 AIGMDDRIKMCNPA

-313 EILGLPLLDLLA
+313 EILGRPLLELLA
-325 PAELVD
+325 PADLVD
-331 EVKTNKK
+331 EIKANKK
-338 KLQAGETS
+338 KLLAGETS

-362 EAYSVPLFNG
+362 EVYSVPLSSG
-372 GTQTGAVLLYMDIT
+372 GVQTGAVLLYMDIT
-386 ERKKAE
+386 ERK
-392 LALKERTNFLNSLIE
+392 
-407 MTPLGVAV
+407 
-415 LNPGFRLR
+415 
-423 MCNRAFESLFR
+423 
-434 YRRQEILGRHM
+434 
-445 SRMIPADL
+445 
-453 RAEGEAHHDA
+453 
-463 LLNGKALHVTT
+463 
-474 QRRRS
+474 
-479 DGSNVDVEVFSVAL
+479 
-493 RGEEDPAGYLLLY
+493 
-506 QDITERKLAEDALL
+506 LAEDALL
-520 RAKEAA
+520 HAKESA
-526 ETASR
+526 ESASR

-539 MSHDIR
+539 MSHEIR

-560 TQLTIEQ
+560 TQLTVEQ

-575 TSAASL
+575 TSGASL

-595 AGKLDLDVAD
+595 AGKLDLDVSD
-605 FSLRQSIGETLKAL
+605 FSLRQNIGETLKAL

-632 RVAPDVPEYL
+632 RVAQDVPDYL

-669 VVEIEQ
+669 VVEIER
-675 DPQSSEAM
+675 DPKSTDAM

-693 GIGIAKEKQGMVFG
+693 GIGIAKEKQDMVFG

-754 FTIPFEKASAQPA
+754 FTIRFEKASAQPA
-767 AGYPDPKIL
+767 SDYPDPKIL

-797 LGRWGMQV
+797 LARWGIQV
-805 ATAKDAREALEILAR
+805 ATAKDAREALEILTR
-820 TGSRGPRFSAV
+820 SGNRDPHFDAV
-831 ISDLQMPN
+831 ISDLQMPH

-850 KNAQFGQIPVLMLS
+850 KSVQFGQIPVLMLS

-870 EHERCRKLGISAH
+870 EHERCRQLGISAY
-883 LAKPIQPSELLDA
+883 LAKPIQPSELLDT
-896 ILSALSLHASEPS
+896 ILNALSLHASGP
-909 KSQSKSSEK
+909 KQ
-918 TQDETQEVLRQ
+918 TQDMTQDKTQEVLPQ
-929 SNGRQGMKVLLAED
+929 SDWRQGMKVLLAED

-965 ENGRQAVEALE
+965 ENGRQAVETLE
-976 RETIDLVLMDV
+976 RETVDLVLMDV

-1006 KTGTHVP
+1006 KTGDHLP

-1049 AIERLRNTKTDAT
+1049 AVERLRNTKTDAT
-1062 PEAPAITNVPGTNVF
+1062 PEAPAITNAPGTNAF
-1077 DSDAALKHVE
+1077 DVDAALKHVE

-1093 DEIVGI
+1093 DDIVRI
-1099 FAEQCPKIMHEIQN
+1099 FAEQCPRTMYEIEN

-1129 LKGSASNLCATG
+1129 LKGAASNLCAIG
-1141 VTQSAAELEESARS
+1141 VTQSAAQLEESARS

-1162 EQFQAL
+1162 EQLEAL
-1168 ESEVEKLLRELEAFS
+1168 ESEVGKLLRELEAFS

>member
-1 MMPSSNYS
+1 MPSSNYS

-15 ELVLITCAVGVL
+15 ELVLITCAVAVL
-27 VACCVFAIYD
+27 VACGVFAVYD
-37 IVSSRAALAR
+37 ILSSRAALAR

-60 TAALSFDDAE
+60 TAALSFDDE
-70 SASEILSSLSS
+70 QSAGEILSSLSS
-81 KPHIVEACIYRRDG
+81 KPHIVEACIYKRDG
-95 SVFAKYGRT
+95 SVFAKYSNI
-104 ASAAKFTPPP
+104 ASAADFLPPP
-114 VSPEGVRSVSGFME
+114 VSPQGVRSVSGFME
-128 VFREIRLKD
+128 VFREIRLKND
-137 DIVGAIYVKS
+137 VVGVIYLKS
-147 DLKELRTRTVDFA
+147 DLKELRTRMVRFA
-160 WTTLGVILLSLLSVY
+160 WTILGVILLSFLSVY
-175 FSSARLQRL
+175 FSAAKLQRL

-191 LARTAF
+191 LARTAL
-197 AVSSAKDYSL
+197 AVSSGKDYSL
-207 RAKKR
+207 RVKKWS
-212 NDDEIGFL
+212 DDEIGFL

-226 MLGQIQERDGALQQA
+226 MLGQIQERDIALQQA
-241 REGLE
+241 RESLE
-246 QRVADRTTELENEVA
+246 LRVQERTVDLKKEIVQKTAAQERLQRSLKELEDLKFALDQHAIVGRTD
-261 ERNQAQQSLEERTAF
+261 ERGIITFANDKFCSVSQYSREELLGQDHRI
-276 LNSLIQNSPVGIV
+276 LNSKYHGKEFFAGLWKTIKSGEVWKGEIKNRAKDGSFYWVDSTIV
-289 AIGVDDHIKMCNPA
+289 P
-303 FETIFRFRQS
+303 FRDG
-313 EILGLPLLDLLA
+313 LGKP
-325 PAELVD
+325 
-331 EVKTNKK
+331 K
-338 KLQAGETS
+338 QF
-346 HIVTRRKRSDG
+346 IVIR
-357 TSVDV
+357 
-362 EAYSVPLFNG
+362 
-372 GTQTGAVLLYMDIT
+372 MDIT
-386 ERKKAE
+386 G
-392 LALKERTNFLNSLIE
+392 LKRIE
-407 MTPLGVAV
+407 
-415 LNPGFRLR
+415 
-423 MCNRAFESLFR
+423 E
-434 YRRQEILGRHM
+434 E
-445 SRMIPADL
+445 L
-453 RAEGEAHHDA
+453 RA
-463 LLNGKALHVTT
+463 
-474 QRRRS
+474 
-479 DGSNVDVEVFSVAL
+479 
-493 RGEEDPAGYLLLY
+493 
-506 QDITERKLAEDALL
+506 
-520 RAKEAA
+520 AKDAA
-526 ETASR
+526 EGASR

-539 MSHDIR
+539 MSHEIR

-560 TQLTIEQ
+560 TQLTVEQ

-632 RVAPDVPEYL
+632 RVAQDVPDYL

-669 VVEIEQ
+669 VVEIER
-675 DPQSSEAM
+675 DPTSTGEI

-733 VDLMGGKLWLESEP
+733 IDLMGGKLWLESEQ

-754 FTIPFEKASAQPA
+754 FTIRFEPASAQPA
-767 AGYPDPKIL
+767 PFYQDPKIL

-805 ATAKDAREALEILAR
+805 ATAKDAREALEILGR
-820 TGSRGPRFSAV
+820 TGSQAPRFAAV
-831 ISDLQMPN
+831 ISDLQMPH
-839 MDGFEFVENIR
+839 MDGFVFVENIR
-850 KNAQFGQIPVLMLS
+850 KSTQFGRIPVLMLS

-870 EHERCRKLGISAH
+870 EHERCRQLGISAH

-909 KSQSKSSEK
+909 EAHGK
-918 TQDETQEVLRQ
+918 TQDETQEVLPQ
-929 SNGRQGMKVLLAED
+929 SNWRQGMKVLLAED

-965 ENGRQAVEALE
+965 ENGRQALEALE
-976 RETIDLVLMDV
+976 RETVDLVLMDV
-987 QMPEMDGLEATAAI
+987 QMPEMDGLEATEAI

-1006 KTGTHVP
+1006 KTGDHLP

-1049 AIERLRNTKTDAT
+1049 AVERLTHAKTIAT
-1062 PEAPAITNVPGTNVF
+1062 AEATSAVNSPRANVF
-1077 DSDAALKHVE
+1077 DNDAALRHVE

-1093 DEIVGI
+1093 DEIIRI
-1099 FAEQCPKIMHEIQN
+1099 FADQCPRTMFEIQN
-1113 AIRAADLP
+1113 AIRAADLS

-1129 LKGSASNLCATG
+1129 LKGAASNLCADG

-1168 ESEVEKLLRELEAFS
+1168 EGEVEKLLRELEAFS